1 MVVLDKK
8 LLERLT
14 SRKVPLEELQDM
26 EKRCFLST
34 FTYQDA
40 FDLGTYIRNAVKE
53 NFPEKPVAIDISL
66 PNGHCLFRTVTY
78 GGSALDNDFW
88 IQRKKKTALRFGH
101 SSFYMGCKKG
111 DKTPEEKFFVDSKEY
126 AFHGGAVLIQS
137 ERSDYPYACL
147 TISGL
152 KQEEDHLM
160 AVSSLIAFAN
170 ESLEEDLN
178 LD

>member
-1 MVVLDKK
+1 MIFGSR
-8 LLERLT
+8 ERRRQRFDLVIQV
-14 SRKVPLEELQDM
+14 SIWAARKVT
-26 EKRCFLST
+26 KHR
-34 FTYQDA
+34 
-40 FDLGTYIRNAVKE
+40 
-53 NFPEKPVAIDISL
+53 
-66 PNGHCLFRTVTY
+66 
-78 GGSALDNDFW
+78 
-88 IQRKKKTALRFGH
+88 RK
-101 SSFYMGCKKG
+101 S
-111 DKTPEEKFFVDSKEY
+111 FFVDSKEY